1 MKPEIKLV
9 VTDLD
14 DTFTTSKYHFCPEN
28 ARAIQRAQQAGVM
41 VCACTARNWAMAK
54 GQIKRAGFNALN
66 VCSNG
71 ASIVEKDTG
80 LQRFRARFDEDDLY
94 ALLKA
99 GVEEGGVVVVYTHEQ
114 LLVLKG
120 HEGHYIR
127 AYAEQW
133 GSVPRDLRIPITLCD
148 DIEQMVIRGG
158 ECAEAVEYFNDHPF
172 SASTQALLNA
182 FSPTSVGGNC
192 CMVMPE
198 GISKQNGVE
207 RLAGMLGV
215 RREHVM
221 TIGDNANDLAMLK
234 WAGLGVAVGNAEE
247 RVKREADAVVARNDR
262 AGVAR
267 AIEMFVLGDGYAA
280 AD

>member
-14 DTFTTSKYHFCPEN
+14 GTFTTDKYHFCPEN

-54 GQIKRAGFNALN
+54 GQIRRAGFNALN

-94 ALLKA
+94 ALLTA
-99 GVEEGGVVVVYTHEQ
+99 GVDEGGAVIVYTHEQ

-127 AYAEQW
+127 AYADRW
-133 GSVPRDLRIPITLCD
+133 SSVEHDLRIPITLCD
-148 DIEQMVIRGG
+148 DIDQMVIRGG
-158 ECAEAVEYFNDHPF
+158 ESAEAVEYFNDHPVCARTRKLF
-172 SASTQALLNA
+172 SAFA
-182 FSPTSVGGNC
+182 PTSVGGNC

-207 RLAGMLGV
+207 RLAGMLGIK
-215 RREHVM
+215 REQVM

-234 WAGLGVAVGNAEE
+234 WAGLGVAVGNADEQ
-247 RVKREADAVVARNDR
+247 VKREADAVVARNDE

-267 AIEMFVLGDGYAA
+267 AIETFVLGDAYAA